1 MRYFPLQKSLD
12 AFEAAASGFGCLHTG
27 TAMPG
32 RGFFHKPACAKAQPC
47 SAAALRP
54 AAPALFSKRDF
65 PRHSCRGHHTR
76 VSAAPRVSPRAW
88 VCEKIPYR
96 AQRFLCGGSRT
107 LRRPLKTRPGT
118 SGEGNSASLLTKIGP
133 EDFFTDPL
141 AQGLHPN
148 CVWSALYPGR
158 WLRPNRAAGA
168 LSFGF
173 PLALAPSLHP
183 LCVNDLPSA
192 LEQPHKGAPVR
203 TSPARF

>member
-1 MRYFPLQKSLD
+1 
-12 AFEAAASGFGCLHTG
+12 
-27 TAMPG
+27 
-32 RGFFHKPACAKAQPC
+32 
-47 SAAALRP
+47 
-54 AAPALFSKRDF
+54 
-65 PRHSCRGHHTR
+65 
-76 VSAAPRVSPRAW
+76 
-88 VCEKIPYR
+88 
-96 AQRFLCGGSRT
+96 
-107 LRRPLKTRPGT
+107 
-118 SGEGNSASLLTKIGP
+118 LTKIGP

-141 AQGLHPN
+141 AQGLHPNCVWSALYPGRWLRPNRAAGALSFGFPLALARGLHPN

-192 LEQPHKGAPVR
+192 LEQPYKGAPVR